1 MNIVDVSMLIFI
13 LLSGFAIMCSSKWN
27 NFLKIISIVTIVL
40 ITLLANSVGVFHK
53 GMLNSFNFYATVI
66 SFFLVNC
73 YIIERNGENKI
84 ISIISTI
91 LGWVVGIFGLGYVL
105 FSSVIKWHSMAR
117 VLFLC
122 SELIATFIIIESL
135 ILLIKQYS
143 KRKWDLVSE
152 DMVLFIG
159 VLTIVVAEILH
170 TFKVIPYFMNNLF
183 AISVLAISIV
193 PKLTSIHQGLLPLSK
208 EKIIEEMD
216 DMLMILDN
224 KDCIMDV
231 NKAFSKTFDIN
242 NEAIGKTVEQFLVDL
257 PNVSNSL
264 ALQVYE
270 EGIGELTVI
279 DDFAIRTY
287 SIKVQFIRNKWNRTI
302 GKMIL
307 LYDVSRFKNEIKEL
321 QEKGNFDNL
330 TQVYNR
336 NYFEKRVI
344 EIDTQANLP
353 ISVIIGDLNS
363 LKMINDTYGHAQ
375 GDRYLKQVAA
385 IMKRST
391 MNRGDVFR
399 TGGDEF
405 CILLPKTSR
414 KEAHDL
420 LSALELAMEKA
431 FSEGIGS
438 VSLGW
443 ETKDGELETLK
454 EVCDKADHEMYITKN
469 MDKDQSKL
477 SALFVGKR
485 RLITPFETEK
495 HSKRLEKLA
504 LKMGQHLG
512 LRPKEMECLKSLVTL
527 HDIGKYFVSEELLA
541 KQGDLTK
548 EEWEEIA
555 EHTHIGYHLANAAK
569 ERAEVARSILSHHE
583 RWDGKG
589 YPNGIKGEEIPYLA
603 RIFSII
609 EAFEVMTAGRPYV
622 QRRSREEALDE
633 LSKCSGSQFDPSLVD
648 KFIKIM

>member
-1 MNIVDVSMLIFI
+1 MLIFI

-40 ITLLANSVGVFHK
+40 ITLLANSIGVFHK

-66 SFFLVNC
+66 SYFLMNC
-73 YIIERNGENKI
+73 YIIETNGESKV
-84 ISIISTI
+84 ISTVSVI
-91 LGWVVGIFGLGYVL
+91 LGWTAGILGLSHVL
-105 FSSVIKWHSMAR
+105 FSYLVGWHFMANMFIR
-117 VLFLC
+117 FNDF
-122 SELIATFIIIESL
+122 IATFIMFESL
-135 ILLIKQYS
+135 LLLIKQYS
-143 KRKWDLVSE
+143 NRKWDLTSE
-152 DMVLFIG
+152 DLVLFIG
-159 VLTIVVAEILH
+159 VTTVVIAEILH
-170 TFKVIPYFMNNLF
+170 SFRAIPYFMDNLF

-224 KDCIMDV
+224 KDCIVDV

-242 NEAIGKTVEQFLVDL
+242 NEAIGKTVNQFLTDL

-264 ALQVYE
+264 ALKFYE
-270 EGIGELTVI
+270 EGLGELTVI
-279 DDFAIRTY
+279 DDLAIRTY
-287 SIKVQFIRNKWNRTI
+287 SIKVQFIRNKWDRTI
-302 GKMIL
+302 GKMIM
-307 LYDVSRFKNEIKEL
+307 LYDVSSFKNQIKEL
-321 QEKGNFDNL
+321 QEKGHFDKL

-336 NYFEKRVI
+336 NYFEKQVI
-344 EIDTQANLP
+344 DIDIEENLP

-375 GDRYLKQVAA
+375 GDQYLKQVAA
-385 IMKRST
+385 IMKKIT
-391 MNRGDVFR
+391 MNSGDVFR

-414 KEAHDL
+414 EEAHKL
-420 LSALELAMEKA
+420 LVDIELEMEQT

-443 ETKDGELETLK
+443 ETKEEDEESLRD
-454 EVCDKADHEMYITKN
+454 VCNKADREMYITKN
-469 MDKDQSKL
+469 MDRVHSKL
-477 SALFVGKR
+477 SALFIGKR

-504 LKMGQHLG
+504 IKMGEHLE
-512 LRPKEMECLKSLVTL
+512 LRAKEMECLKSLVTL

-541 KQGDLTK
+541 KQGNLTK
-548 EEWEEIA
+548 EEWAEIA

-569 ERAEVARSILSHHE
+569 EQEVVATSILSHHE

-609 EAFEVMTAGRPYV
+609 EAYEVMTAGRPYM
-622 QRRSREEALDE
+622 RKKSTEEALDE
-633 LSKCSGSQFDPSLVD
+633 LLRCSGSQFDPTLVD
-648 KFIKIM
+648 KFVKIM